1 MSKSLA
7 YLSVERK
14 TIIAVVILKQ
24 QYCKGCSKPNGSP
37 YEINTCGKLK

>member
-14 TIIAVVILKQ
+14 TIITVVMLKQ
-24 QYCKGCSKPNGSP
+24 RYCKGCGKPKGSP
-37 YEINTCGKLK
+37 YESNTCGKIK